1 MLKKN
6 ARSPKPAVTPE
17 RAAMLLAANAE
28 LRVRLE
34 EAEETLRAIRS
45 GDVDA
50 LVVEGPAG
58 SQVFTLQGVDAQSNQ
73 FRGEILAQISDA
85 VVAVDMEER
94 ITYLNA
100 AAERQYGVVASE
112 VLGRYLRELWTS
124 QWPLEADEVAARN
137 ALRETGYWRGENI
150 HRKRDGERIHVESAV
165 ICLHDTAGAEI
176 GFLAT
181 IRDITQRKDTEE
193 RLRRAAEEAEAASQ
207 AKDDFLAALSHE
219 LRTPLTPVLMTAAA
233 MELDPELPD
242 ATREQLSM
250 IRRNIQ
256 LEARLIDDLLDLT
269 HITRRTLQIHRVVV
283 DVHEL
288 LGHSEEIVRS
298 EAIDQGRVVEFR
310 LEAREYHVM
319 ADPTRLQQV
328 FWNLIKNALKFS
340 EEGGRVTVR
349 TLNPSPNRFAVRVA
363 DNGIGIAREALDRIF
378 SAFDQGDL
386 KGRHRFGGLGLGL
399 AISKGIVDLHSGCL
413 RVESEGPGRGATF
426 TVDLETTVPEDNH
439 ESPSQNLPAQTRPI
453 RLLIVEDHE
462 PTLSTMKR
470 LLERSGYRVCTAAA
484 MSEALAVASANK
496 CDVLISDL
504 GLPDGS
510 GLDLMREIH
519 QRFGWPGIALT
530 GYGMEDDIRRVT
542 ECGFGAHLV
551 KPIDIAQLRAAIER
565 LLAQSE
571 TPEELSRFAKNGGE
585 RTSRAR
591 SGNLGEKEAKQQR
604 RENEH

>member
-17 RAAMLLAANAE
+17 RAATLLAANAE

-85 VVAVDMEER
+85 VVAVDNEER

-124 QWPLEADEVAARN
+124 QWPREADKVAAQN
-137 ALRETGYWRGENI
+137 ALIETGSWRGESV

-165 ICLHDTAGAEI
+165 ICLHDSAGAEI
-176 GFLAT
+176 GYLAT

-298 EAIDQGRVVEFR
+298 EAVDQGRIVEFR
-310 LEAREYHVM
+310 LEAREHHVM

-340 EEGGRVTVR
+340 EDGGRVTVR
-349 TLNPSPNRFAVRVA
+349 TLNPGPQRFAVCVA

-399 AISKGIVDLHSGCL
+399 AISKGIVDLHSGTL
-413 RVESEGPGRGATF
+413 RVESEGLGRGATF
-426 TVDLETTVPEDNH
+426 TVELETTVPEH
-439 ESPSQNLPAQTRPI
+439 HREAPSPTLPAQTRPI
-453 RLLIVEDHE
+453 RLLIVEDNE
-462 PTLSTMKR
+462 PTRATMKR
-470 LLERSGYRVCTAAA
+470 LLERSGYRVCTAATV
-484 MSEALAVASANK
+484 SEALAVASANK
-496 CDVLISDL
+496 CDVLVSDL

-519 QRFGWPGIALT
+519 QRYGWPGIALT
-530 GYGMEDDIRRVT
+530 GYGMEEDIRRVT
-542 ECGFGAHLV
+542 ECGFRAHLV
-551 KPIDIAQLRAAIER
+551 KPIDIAQLRMTIER
-565 LLAQSE
+565 LLAETE
-571 TPEELSRFAKNGGE
+571 TPSEELSRFAKNGGQ
-585 RTSRAR
+585 RKSSAR
-591 SGNLGEKEAKQQR
+591 SGNPGGG
-604 RENEH
+604 

>member
-1 MLKKN
+1 
-6 ARSPKPAVTPE
+6 
-17 RAAMLLAANAE
+17 MLLASNAE

-58 SQVFTLQGVDAQSNQ
+58 SQIFTLQGVDAQSNQ

-85 VVAVDMEER
+85 VVAVDNEER

-100 AAERQYGVVASE
+100 AAERQYGVAASE
-112 VLGRYLRELWTS
+112 VLGRCMRELWIS
-124 QWPLEADEVAARN
+124 QWPQETDEVAARN
-137 ALRETGYWRGENI
+137 ALRETGYWRGENV
-150 HRKRDGERIHVESAV
+150 HRKRNGERIHVESAV
-165 ICLHDTAGAEI
+165 ICLHDTAGEEI

-181 IRDITQRKDTEE
+181 IRDITERKDVEE

-219 LRTPLTPVLMTAAA
+219 LRTPLTPVLMSAAA

-242 ATREQLSM
+242 AIREQLSM

-269 HITRRTLQIHRVVV
+269 HITRRTLQIHQVVV

-288 LGHSEEIVRS
+288 LGHTEEIVRS
-298 EAIDQGRVVEFR
+298 EAVGHDRVVEFR
-310 LEAREYHVM
+310 LEARQCHVI

-340 EEGGRVTVR
+340 EDGGRVTVR
-349 TLNPSPNRFAVRVA
+349 TSNPSPHRFAVSVE
-363 DNGIGIAREALDRIF
+363 DHGIGIAQEALGRIF
-378 SAFDQGDL
+378 SAFDQGEL

-399 AISKGIVDLHSGCL
+399 AISKGIVDLHNGSL
-413 RVESEGPGRGATF
+413 HVESEGRGRGATF
-426 TVDLETTVPEDNH
+426 TVELETTVPERNR
-439 ESPSQNLPAQTRPI
+439 ESPAQNLPARTMPL

-462 PTLSTMKR
+462 PTLATMKR
-470 LLERSGYRVCTAAA
+470 LLERSGYRVCSAAT
-484 MSEALAVASANK
+484 MSEALAVASATK

-519 QRFGWPGIALT
+519 QRYGWPGIALT
-530 GYGMEDDIRRVT
+530 GYGMEEDIRRVT
-542 ECGFGAHLV
+542 ESGFGAHLV
-551 KPIDIAQLRAAIER
+551 KPIDITQLRATIER
-565 LLAQSE
+565 LLAATE
-571 TPEELSRFAKNGGE
+571 TPEEVPRFANGAQ
-585 RTSRAR
+585 RTSGAR
-591 SGNLGEKEAKQQR
+591 SGNLGEKAADHLKPKKRSEKKSTGQ
-604 RENEH
+604 